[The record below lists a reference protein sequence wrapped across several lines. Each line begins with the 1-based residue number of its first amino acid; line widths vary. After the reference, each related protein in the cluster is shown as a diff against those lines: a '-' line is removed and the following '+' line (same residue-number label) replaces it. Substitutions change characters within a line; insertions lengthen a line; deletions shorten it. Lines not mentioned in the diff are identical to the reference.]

1 MVQVVAARRLFESGI
16 MLKDGGAL
24 ERLAEIDT
32 VVFDKTGT
40 LTLGRPRL
48 IEAGSMDREAIGI
61 AAALASHSRHPYS
74 RALVEAAADL
84 PPSRV
89 VFDGV
94 SEHPGFGLEARSG
107 AISYKLGRP
116 EWALARPAEA
126 ARMSGDESVVL
137 SKDGSRLAEFRFEDF
152 LRSDASKAVTELKHT
167 GMLVQVVSGDRETA
181 VALVAR
187 QLGMPYLAAVLPAGK
202 IAHITALEASG
213 RKVLMVGD
221 GLNDTPALV
230 AAHASMAPASAADIG
245 RNAADLVFLHESLS
259 AVPQAI
265 SVARNARWLIRQ
277 NFALA
282 IAYNV
287 VAVPVAVMGYVT
299 PLVAA
304 VAMSASSILVVA
316 NALRLRSP
324 RKIARRPV
332 AEAQLSA
339 KAIIEAAE

>member
-1 MVQVVAARRLFESGI
+1 
-16 MLKDGGAL
+16 
-24 ERLAEIDT
+24 
-32 VVFDKTGT
+32 
-40 LTLGRPRL
+40 
-48 IEAGSMDREAIGI
+48 
-61 AAALASHSRHPYS
+61 
-74 RALVEAAADL
+74 
-84 PPSRV
+84 
-89 VFDGV
+89 
-94 SEHPGFGLEARSG
+94 
-107 AISYKLGRP
+107 
-116 EWALARPAEA
+116 
-126 ARMSGDESVVL
+126 
-137 SKDGSRLAEFRFEDF
+137 
-152 LRSDASKAVTELKHT
+152 
-167 GMLVQVVSGDRETA
+167 
-181 VALVAR
+181 
-187 QLGMPYLAAVLPAGK
+187 
-202 IAHITALEASG
+202 
-213 RKVLMVGD
+213 
-221 GLNDTPALV
+221 
-230 AAHASMAPASAADIG
+230 MAPASAADIG

-304 VAMSASSILVVA
+304 VAMSASSMLVVA